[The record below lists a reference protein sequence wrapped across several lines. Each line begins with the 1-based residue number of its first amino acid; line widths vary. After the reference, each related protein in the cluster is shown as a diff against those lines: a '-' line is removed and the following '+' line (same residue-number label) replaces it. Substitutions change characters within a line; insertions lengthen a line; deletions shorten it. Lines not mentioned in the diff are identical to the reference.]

1 MGRRSPGRPPPYRTA
16 DQGGIGYNRG
26 MSIPVWLTTDDLDWA
41 LFSWMPVLT
50 AIGMATMPAR
60 TPRTRRLIRRFTFL
74 RWPVVWIG
82 STYLAGT
89 ISLYALAFVSD
100 TVRYFNT
107 PRILAAVT
115 TAGLALFLLRRWN
128 QLLYGLL
135 EGGAAASAAV
145 GASSAHQA
153 TPLERGLALAAAV
166 YFIVRALVNIQDGW
180 RSGCWPRPWI
190 DRRLCVPAH
199 DDVPPTG

>member
-1 MGRRSPGRPPPYRTA
+1 MP
-16 DQGGIGYNRG
+16 
-26 MSIPVWLTTDDLDWA
+26 IPVWLTADDLDWA

-50 AIGMATMPAR
+50 AIGMATVPSR
-60 TPRTRRLIRRFTFL
+60 KSRTRRLLRRYAIL
-74 RWPVVWIG
+74 RRPVVWLG
-82 STYLAGT
+82 SVYLAGT
-89 ISLYALAFVSD
+89 MSLYALAFVSD

-107 PRILAAVT
+107 PRILAAVMT
-115 TAGLALFLLRRWN
+115 TGLALFLLRRWN

-135 EGGAAASAAV
+135 ESGAAVGAAV

-153 TPLERGLALAAAV
+153 TSLERGLALAAAV

-190 DRRLCVPAH
+190 DRRLSMPPNH
-199 DDVPPTG
+199 DGATRG